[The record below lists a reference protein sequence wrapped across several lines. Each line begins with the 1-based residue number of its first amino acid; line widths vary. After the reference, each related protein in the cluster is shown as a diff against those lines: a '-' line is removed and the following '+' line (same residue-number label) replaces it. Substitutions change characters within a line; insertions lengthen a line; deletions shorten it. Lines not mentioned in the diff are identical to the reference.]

1 MWELKEYKK
10 ISVITLSNGNE
21 LMTDKSPEEIL
32 KVVNSGVKFVN
43 IGGKVV
49 NVNAIWTID
58 PKQADDIN
66 MFILG
71 ITDTI
76 VRDRLNDIKKE
87 RENKWLKLNG
97 VQHLIQIYE
106 DRFWEIGMQKL

>member
-1 MWELKEYKK
+1 MWELAEYKK
-10 ISVITLSNGNE
+10 ISVITLSNWKE
-21 LMTDKSPEEIL
+21 LTTDKSPEDIL

-58 PKQADDIN
+58 PKQADDVDT
-66 MFILG
+66 FILG
-71 ITDTI
+71 ITDVI

-87 RENKWLKLNG
+87 RENKKLNLNG
-97 VQHLIQIYE
+97 VQHLLQIYK
-106 DRFWEIGMQKL
+106 DRFGEFGGEN

>member
-1 MWELKEYKK
+1 MWELAEYKK
-10 ISVITLSNGNE
+10 ISVITLSNGSE
-21 LMTDKSPEEIL
+21 LMTDKSPEDIL

-58 PKQADDIN
+58 PKQADEVST
-66 MFILG
+66 FILG

-87 RENKWLKLNG
+87 RENKWLKLSWIS
-97 VQHLIQIYE
+97 HLLQIYK
-106 DRFWEIGMQKL
+106 DRYWEFGVEN

>member
-1 MWELKEYKK
+1 
-10 ISVITLSNGNE
+10 
-21 LMTDKSPEEIL
+21 MTDRSPEEIL

-58 PKQADDIN
+58 PKQADEIGG
-66 MFILG
+66 FIVG
-71 ITDTI
+71 ITDAI

-87 RENKWLKLNG
+87 RENK
-97 VQHLIQIYE
+97 
-106 DRFWEIGMQKL
+106 

>member
-1 MWELKEYKK
+1 MWELAEYKK
-10 ISVITLSNGNE
+10 ISIITLSNWNE

-58 PKQADDIN
+58 PKQADEISG
-66 MFILG
+66 FILG
-71 ITDTI
+71 ITDAI

-87 RENKWLKLNG
+87 RENKWLKLNW
-97 VQHLIQIYE
+97 VQHLLQIYK
-106 DRFWEIGMQKL
+106 DRYGEFGGEN